1 MPRGARSSI
10 PVTSLTTQLTAS
22 DEALIPVWRTPPR
35 RLLRDLWRAAV
46 AEGGEQLGGGAVLG
60 GLEVRVG
67 PQRHVGAG
75 VPGPAGGRAPVHAL
89 RDLEGNHEMA
99 QVVQATPQA

>member
-1 MPRGARSSI
+1 MPRGARSPI
-10 PVTSLTTQLTAS
+10 CVTSLTVS
-22 DEALIPVWRTPPR
+22 DEALIPVWRTPRR
-35 RLLRDLWRAAV
+35 RLLRGLRRAFV

-75 VPGPAGGRAPVHAL
+75 VASPAGRGAPVHAL
-89 RDLEGNHEMA
+89 GDQVGDH
-99 QVVQATPQA
+99 QVPKVVQ